1 MADHLITIVEAVIIK
16 FKLFLKFLFIYYL
29 LICLHCWIVFSR
41 SRLCELE
48 TVRQRLE
55 IVLILTVIS
64 GFLKSV
70 LYKKLFKVWG
80 QLWCV
85 SDTTQAHFNHSHSAL
100 LSVVIGLLVPELQNI
115 SEVLGDVFDKDV
127 ATVIGGFIPPRS

>member
-70 LYKKLFKVWG
+70 LYKKLFKVC
-80 QLWCV
+80 LAFIFLTDC
-85 SDTTQAHFNHSHSAL
+85 DAL
-100 LSVVIGLLVPELQNI
+100 DDRINMEW
-115 SEVLGDVFDKDV
+115 VL
-127 ATVIGGFIPPRS
+127 FITHKL